1 MPSGFHHGIK
11 TSKTIRHTLETTATT
26 AVAASDGRE
35 VGTSRLVK
43 TLIQAGCIY
52 VSEDFFESNPQLHSS
67 GILKHI

>member
-1 MPSGFHHGIK
+1 MPSVIRNHGMK
-11 TSKTIRHTLETTATT
+11 TTKTIRHTLETT